1 MIKHQMGICVCGQ
14 MKRVKFKTDQRKQI
28 IGYDGGS
35 VEYVRRVSTCS
46 KSTFSL
52 DNWVWV
58 WVVLFNEIEY
68 NSRTNKTTRR
78 RLISQTLLEIIVI
91 NSTSATN

>member
-1 MIKHQMGICVCGQ
+1 MGICVCGQ

-52 DNWVWV
+52 DN
-58 WVVLFNEIEY
+58 
-68 NSRTNKTTRR
+68 
-78 RLISQTLLEIIVI
+78 
-91 NSTSATN
+91 

>member
-35 VEYVRRVSTCS
+35 VEYVRRWVHVVNHHLALITEFEFELYFST
-46 KSTFSL
+46 KL
-52 DNWVWV
+52 N
-58 WVVLFNEIEY
+58 
-68 NSRTNKTTRR
+68 
-78 RLISQTLLEIIVI
+78 IIVVQ
-91 NSTSATN
+91 TRQPDADWFRKHF